1 MLFLR
6 LLNIFITAILFY
18 VFFTFTLFVH
28 AATDEKQLFS
38 RTAFEKWE
46 KYIKLIHVE
55 GKVDIKLTRKQ
66 QLDYEDSSYVLA
78 SYPCMLK
85 EFSTKDGS
93 FNVVGFCPEYYFH
106 ISSKTKENNFWK
118 IEKIEKIEPLKTIF
132 VSNEENST
140 QQSKEK
146 RLFLQELCPGL
157 LVYGSNYL
165 PTILELPE
173 FHIKK
178 IEIDNT
184 TGKKI
189 QVTFEFIPEDDKY
202 PLFLR
207 MKGHLILREDYYL
220 IEKGNLF
227 LLFGEHEEPRQI
239 DIEYDES
246 FSIPF
251 PKNFDKIVNKDFSG
265 KVIDSDNILY
275 ELKEIDKPK
284 SSRFTLSHYGL
295 PEPDFDNSRRTNRVR
310 YVLMGI
316 GALLIGIALWKMYK
330 KRRENTT

>member
-1 MLFLR
+1 M
-6 LLNIFITAILFY
+6 ITILFY
-18 VFFTFTLFVH
+18 IFFTFFAY
-28 AATDEKQLFS
+28 AATEEKQLFS
-38 RTAFEKWE
+38 RVAFEKWE
-46 KYIKLIHVE
+46 KYVKLIHAE
-55 GKVDIKLTRKQ
+55 GKVNIKLTRKQ
-66 QLDYEDSSYVLA
+66 QLDYDVSSYILA

-85 EFSTKDGS
+85 EFSAKDGS

-106 ISSKTKENNFWK
+106 ISSKTKENNLWK
-118 IEKIEKIEPLKTIF
+118 IDKIEKIEPLKTIF
-132 VSNEENST
+132 VSNEEIST

-165 PTILELPE
+165 PAILDLPE

-184 TGKKI
+184 AGEKKI
-189 QVTFEFIPEDDKY
+189 QMTFEFIPEDDKY

-227 LLFGEHEEPRQI
+227 LIFGEHEEPRQI

-265 KVIDSDNILY
+265 KVLDSDNIFY

-310 YVLMGI
+310 YVFMGAGI
-316 GALLIGIALWKMYK
+316 LLIFFALWKIYRK
-330 KRRENTT
+330 QREK